1 MKKYITVA
9 ISFTFSAVF
18 SEKKKLQI
26 DASVFIFAPKFLTF
40 FEPTNEVKSSYSPPP
55 PPSPPPRVRQRLGNL
70 GNGSFIIKFFSF
82 MHTQLIFDSKVVL
95 LSFVLN
101 VLIWTNPPPCPGLKA

>member
-1 MKKYITVA
+1 MKKYFTVA
-9 ISFTFSAVF
+9 ISFTFSVVF

-40 FEPTNEVKSSYSPPP
+40 FELTNEVKSSYSPPP
-55 PPSPPPRVRQRLGNL
+55 PPLPPPRVRQRLGNL

-82 MHTQLIFDSKVVL
+82 MHAQLIFDSKVVL
-95 LSFVLN
+95 LSFVLD

>member
-18 SEKKKLQI
+18 SEKKKKLQI

-40 FEPTNEVKSSYSPPP
+40 FELTIEVKSSYSPPP
-55 PPSPPPRVRQRLGNL
+55 P
-70 GNGSFIIKFFSF
+70 
-82 MHTQLIFDSKVVL
+82 QLP
-95 LSFVLN
+95 
-101 VLIWTNPPPCPGLKA
+101 PPPC